1 MESVVYHG
9 TTKNNAE
16 TVDLNIEKKNKNAD
30 VQVEYDGKTYNDGK
44 NIPVKVGKN
53 YITVKSTVQGEN
65 GQTATLTYRVSKCD
79 ETKCLDDIF
88 DKYSIL
94 VSRICLSENK
104 VLDLDSIDGRVW
116 LHRML
121 KEFYETVNEILEDD
135 KKYMLGT
142 LINFVFNEP
151 EIADYYRELYHVIAC
166 SFNTFNHIKYRDW
179 RLGLRFISERQL
191 CVRNSEEVLNERFY
205 ENLKMLSFD
214 EKERKDFKKNIDAL
228 YDGKIISLNE
238 NNSNKKNNKKNNI
251 TQINKYD
258 SKRKNI
264 NYKK

>member
-16 TVDLNIEKKNKNAD
+16 IVLNERKFNASNGNRHWLGDGVYFYTQEYFSYRWVYNMCKSERKKKRKNC
-30 VQVEYDGKTYNDGK
+30 
-44 NIPVKVGKN
+44 
-53 YITVKSTVQGEN
+53 
-65 GQTATLTYRVSKCD
+65 VSECD

-142 LINFVFNEP
+142 LINFVFNESG
-151 EIADYYRELYHVIAC
+151 IADYYRELYHVIAC
-166 SFNTFNHIKYRDW
+166 SFNTLNHIEYRDW

-191 CVRNSEEVLNERFY
+191 CVRNSEEVLDERFY
-205 ENLKMLSFD
+205 ENLKILSFD
-214 EKERKDFKKNIDAL
+214 EEEKKDFKENIDAL
-228 YDGKIISLNE
+228 YDRKIISL
-238 NNSNKKNNKKNNI
+238 NKKNNI
-251 TQINKYD
+251 TQINKYNI
-258 SKRKNI
+258 KRKNI

>member
-16 TVDLNIEKKNKNAD
+16 TVLRERKFNASNGNRHWLGNGVYFYTQEYFSYRWVYNMCKSERKKKRKD
-30 VQVEYDGKTYNDGK
+30 C
-44 NIPVKVGKN
+44 
-53 YITVKSTVQGEN
+53 
-65 GQTATLTYRVSKCD
+65 VSKCD

-166 SFNTFNHIKYRDW
+166 SFNTFNHIKYRGW